1 MAKWKKINLKHV
13 QPPLR
18 LPPEDAA
25 DEFHASFG
33 QAFGDFKFPLQDGM
47 LQGRDGVAL
56 EGHRTCH
63 LVVRDVYSKAYD
75 RLSTAQ

>member
-1 MAKWKKINLKHV
+1 
-13 QPPLR
+13 
-18 LPPEDAA
+18 
-25 DEFHASFG
+25 
-33 QAFGDFKFPLQDGM
+33 M

-63 LVVRDVYSKAYD
+63 LLVRDVYSKAYD